1 MHTVLLRRE
10 KPSQSSS
17 PSSADPQVHPP
28 VSSPSASPQVH
39 PQVHPQVRHKSIL
52 KSVTSPSEVRRMKPK
67 SVCLVAIMVGLI
79 SIASGRPVWGDPD
92 ALENYQVL
100 PDVNVTDAATTAT
113 SAAVVATTTPMMTRT
128 AAASKDSSGDS
139 LDKVYK
145 ILQISLSVVAVCF
158 IIGVSVWAAKRG
170 EVVDWENGWA
180 GVVLR
185 VILRVR
191 DGVAAM
197 QERRQAQREI
207 RDLVR

>member
-39 PQVHPQVRHKSIL
+39 LQVLKSILKSIL

-79 SIASGRPVWGDPD
+79 SMASGRPVWGDPD